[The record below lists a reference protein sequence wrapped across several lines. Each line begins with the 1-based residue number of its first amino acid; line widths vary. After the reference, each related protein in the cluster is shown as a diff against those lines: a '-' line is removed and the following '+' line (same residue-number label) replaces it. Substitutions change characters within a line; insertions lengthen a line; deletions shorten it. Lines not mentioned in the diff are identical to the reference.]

1 MPVLRENLG
10 SKRRVQIEARSRIAA
25 FRAAE
30 TAIEMT
36 PFPLALTLTP
46 TTAWHCLTPQKE
58 KGTIRHFENR
68 KSPPWTA
75 SRQPQIV
82 SDGYSIRHRLAPAR
96 NR

>member
-36 PFPLALTLTP
+36 PFLAGTDTDKLALLDAP
-46 TTAWHCLTPQKE
+46 
-58 KGTIRHFENR
+58 KGE
-68 KSPPWTA
+68 
-75 SRQPQIV
+75 
-82 SDGYSIRHRLAPAR
+82 GYDSGL
-96 NR
+96 